1 MSWKQL
7 PSQKMYS
14 SQTVSCRQQSCKH
27 NKPAAACVM
36 ADHADK
42 LVFSCT
48 CCPVTP
54 SCRLGADWIEKKSI
68 CNKFVQSGP
77 VTCICW
83 PAQHHNEVVFGLADG
98 KVKLGMLKTNKT
110 YNMYAHPE
118 GSYVVS
124 VAASSSGGAVISGH
138 IDGSIYKFTFPDQ
151 EGGQGLGHSKLLQHS
166 CTPYALAWG
175 SSICVAG
182 NDSRVSG
189 AQLQMPS

>member
-1 MSWKQL
+1 
-7 PSQKMYS
+7 
-14 SQTVSCRQQSCKH
+14 
-27 NKPAAACVM
+27 
-36 ADHADK
+36 
-42 LVFSCT
+42 
-48 CCPVTP
+48 
-54 SCRLGADWIEKKSI
+54 
-68 CNKFVQSGP
+68 
-77 VTCICW
+77 
-83 PAQHHNEVVFGLADG
+83 VVFGLADG

-124 VAASSSGGAVISGH
+124 VAASSSGSAVISGH

-182 NDSRVSG
+182 NDCRVSS
-189 AQLQMPS
+189 MMF

>member
-1 MSWKQL
+1 L
-7 PSQKMYS
+7 
-14 SQTVSCRQQSCKH
+14 
-27 NKPAAACVM
+27 CVEY
-36 ADHADK
+36 
-42 LVFSCT
+42 
-48 CCPVTP
+48 
-54 SCRLGADWIEKKSI
+54 RLGTDWSEKKSI

-83 PAQHHNEVVFGLADG
+83 PAQHHNEVVLGLADG

-124 VAASSSGGAVISGH
+124 VASSSSGGAVISGH

-151 EGGQGLGHSKLLQHS
+151 EGGQGLGHCKLLQHS

-175 SSICVAG
+175 SSICAAG
-182 NDSRVSG
+182 NDCRVSSVHATAKIAACRISACSRLPSQHG
-189 AQLQMPS
+189 AS